1 MTTQNYSTQ
10 VIDPYDGVIEQP
22 VAIPVAMT
30 ASPQP
35 STYTNQLPP
44 FPPKDSDDRQCIA
57 WSCGGIVCAIVSCTC
72 ILVILPLIIW
82 LIVASRMQSGFDDNF
97 NNGDDFFNTNTNARD
112 AINDLQWDD
121 ALQTVNTNGFGN

>member
-97 NNGDDFFNTNTNARD
+97 NNGDDFFNTNINARD
-112 AINDLQWDD
+112 AMNDLQWDD
-121 ALQTVNTNGFGN
+121 ALSNNCTNC

>member
-10 VIDPYDGVIEQP
+10 VIDPYDGVIEPP

-57 WSCGGIVCAIVSCTC
+57 WSCGGIVCAFVSCISIC
-72 ILVILPLIIW
+72 IVFLNSDFVDA
-82 LIVASRMQSGFDDNF
+82 VNAQDEAFNQF
-97 NNGDDFFNTNTNARD
+97 NNGDDFYGANIMGWMTHPTMVT
-112 AINDLQWDD
+112 
-121 ALQTVNTNGFGN
+121 QTM